1 MKELE
6 DNVKEL
12 IAGLDK
18 EIGKLEKHIV
28 KLGTARELLRGLN
41 STGPNA
47 PSKSANVKRRRSG
60 PYRKYVLDILKEKG
74 SLTTFEITRELDKIG
89 VRPLSSK
96 PQTVI
101 ASAVRTMCRNKLVER
116 KHSSRGLLY
125 FIPATEVEKFQDHL
139 ERVEPMMTTTQED
152 NNHE

>member
-28 KLGTARELLRGLN
+28 KLETARELLRGLN

-96 PQTVI
+96 PQAGI
-101 ASAVRTMCRNKLVER
+101 AAAVRTMFHQGVIRR
-116 KHSSRGLLY
+116 TPSSRGILY
-125 FIPATEVEKFQDHL
+125 FLKQDQLEEAKAIATAK
-139 ERVEPMMTTTQED
+139 ED